1 MNQPLSQLPE
11 QQRPVVF
18 IMGPT
23 ASGKTDLAIKLVE
36 QHPFEIISVDSALV
50 YKGMDIGTAKPTAE
64 ELQQA
69 PHRLIDF
76 LDPAQSYSTAQF
88 RKDALA
94 AIAEIH
100 QQNKIPLLVGG
111 TMLYHRSL
119 LYGIS
124 ELPAADEAIRAQL
137 DVQMQQMGKQYM
149 HDRLAEID
157 PDSARKIHPNDPQR
171 VQRALEVYQ
180 ITGQTMSQLQQA
192 SQAQALPF
200 ENHKIVIAPR
210 SRELLRERIALRFQ
224 QMIEQGFIEEV
235 QQLYQRGDLDL
246 SMPSMRAVG
255 YRQVWEYLEGK
266 MSREEMIERAITIT
280 RQFAKR
286 QMTWLRR
293 EQDGLWLAT
302 EDNDNIHQAVE
313 YLSPVI
319 RKAEPERTA
328 GNKT

>member
-1 MNQPLSQLPE
+1 MSKQL
-11 QQRPVVF
+11 PVVF

-23 ASGKTDLAIKLVE
+23 ASGKTDLAIKLA
-36 QHPFEIISVDSALV
+36 QQYPFEIISVDSALV
-50 YKGMDIGTAKPTAE
+50 YKDMNIGTAKPTAE

-76 LDPAQSYSTAQF
+76 LDPSQSYSTAQF
-88 RKDALA
+88 RKDALE
-94 AIAEIH
+94 AIDDIH
-100 QQNKIPLLVGG
+100 ARQKIPLLVGG

-124 ELPAADEAIRAQL
+124 ELPAADEPIRTKLEAQ
-137 DVQMQQMGKQYM
+137 MHTMGKQFM

-157 PDSARKIHPNDPQR
+157 PHSAAKIHPNDPQR
-171 VQRALEVYQ
+171 VQRALEVYE
-180 ITGQTMSQLQQA
+180 ITGQTMTQLQQA
-192 SQAQALPF
+192 SQAQALAF
-200 ENHKIVIAPR
+200 DAYKIIIAPR
-210 SRELLRERIALRFQ
+210 SRELLRERIALRFT

-235 QQLYQRGDLDL
+235 QKLYQRGDLNL

-266 MSREEMIERAITIT
+266 MNKEEMIERAITIT

-293 EQDGLWLAT
+293 EEEALWLAT
-302 EDNDNIHQAVE
+302 EDKDNYHQAE
-313 YLSPVI
+313 EFLLPVI
-319 RKAEPERTA
+319 RAMR
-328 GNKT
+328 

>member
-192 SQAQALPF
+192 SQAEALPF